1 MAKRTR
7 HQGHDKYKTRIK
19 HLFSIYSENPNT
31 ETQAEDAKYLAVL
44 VSGYLE
50 QAIKEVLLEYS
61 SSTSAPNVSKY
72 IKDSWPTSRNMNVEN
87 IKNILKQFNEEW
99 ADKFSDWLVEHNG
112 LNGCEQ
118 GSTKRKSVKKADR
131 KSDVNTIVSWR
142 NYIAH
147 GQESKT
153 TNVTLVSV
161 KEKFNTI
168 NELVAFI
175 EGLVK
180 PKQTEANL

>member
-1 MAKRTR
+1 MALRNR

-19 HLFSIYSENPNT
+19 YLFKLYSENPNT

-61 SSTSAPNVSKY
+61 SSISAPNVSKY
-72 IKDSWPTSRNMNVEN
+72 IKDSWPTSKNMTVQN
-87 IKNILKQFNEEW
+87 IENILKQFNEDW
-99 ADKFSDWLVEHNG
+99 AVRFTDWLVATNTDENHDG
-112 LNGCEQ
+112 
-118 GSTKRKSVKKADR
+118 GSIKRKGIKIADR
-131 KSDVNTIVSWR
+131 KSDVNTIVKWR

-161 KEKFNTI
+161 REKFNTI
-168 NELVAFI
+168 KGLVSFIEELV
-175 EGLVK
+175 K
-180 PKQTEANL
+180 S

>member
-1 MAKRTR
+1 MATPTR

-19 HLFSIYSENPNT
+19 HLFDLYSENPNT

-44 VSGYLE
+44 ISGYLE

-61 SSTSAPNVSKY
+61 SSISAPNISKY
-72 IKDSWPTSRNMNVEN
+72 IKDSWPTSRNMNVQN
-87 IKNILKQFNEEW
+87 IGNILKQFNDEW
-99 ADKFSDWLVEHNG
+99 EVKFFDWLLASN
-112 LNGCEQ
+112 EQ
-118 GSTKRKSVKKADR
+118 NNCKQGGVKRKGIKKSDR
-131 KSDVNTIVSWR
+131 RSDVNTIVSWR
-142 NYIAH
+142 NFIAH

-161 KEKFNTI
+161 KEKFITVK
-168 NELVAFI
+168 ELVVFI

-180 PKQTEANL
+180 S